1 MQKKEIKLA
10 YHKFM
15 ESNSVKGHK
24 IDLALLQDVMQ
35 IDMDS
40 TQSMNLQTEVMAMHK
55 ALDKSMQI
63 VKEGLKKAEIGLASA
78 KELGDEKTVQSFTNW
93 VNKFNKYIAK
103 INAKTTAIDKIEI
116 F

>member
-1 MQKKEIKLA
+1 MQKKG
-10 YHKFM
+10 Y
-15 ESNSVKGHK
+15 K

-35 IDMDS
+35 LDMDS
-40 TQSMNLQTEVMAMHK
+40 TQSMVLQKQVMEMHT

-78 KELGDEKTVQSFTNW
+78 KELGDDKLIQSFTNW
-93 VNKFNKYIAK
+93 ANKFNKYIAK